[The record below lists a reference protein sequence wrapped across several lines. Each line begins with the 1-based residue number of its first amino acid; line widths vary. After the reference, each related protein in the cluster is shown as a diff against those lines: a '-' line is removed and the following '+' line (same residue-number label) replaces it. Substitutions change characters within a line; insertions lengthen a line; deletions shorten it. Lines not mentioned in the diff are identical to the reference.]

1 MIAKLQNALV
11 FSTFLDETYLLG
23 YPVYIKKLLSP
34 DDRALEKKILAKR
47 YDMIANQGKDKSQFK
62 IKKLQLFYQG
72 EKVEVE
78 SA

>member
-1 MIAKLQNALV
+1 M
-11 FSTFLDETYLLG
+11 
-23 YPVYIKKLLSP
+23 KKLLSP
-34 DDRALEKKILAKR
+34 DDRALEKKILAKC
-47 YDMIANQGKDKSQFK
+47 YDMIANQDKDKSQFK